1 MSATGATRGSLRRD
15 TPLRFLRGVGP
26 QRADHLA
33 EAGYADVDDL
43 LRLLPLRWEDR
54 REVVAPAAIA
64 APGPATVRGTL
75 DELRLI
81 RTRRRNFVIVRGR
94 VADAAGSLPV
104 VWFNQPFLLQR
115 WADGEEVVLH
125 GSVRLGEGGLAE
137 LVNPT
142 VERASEPQA
151 TGRVVPVY
159 PSLAGLGP
167 AVVARLL
174 GQASAVL
181 DDDPPPDLVPAVLLR
196 RYALPGLSRA
206 LADLHRPG
214 PDADVEA
221 LNRGETA
228 AHHRLV
234 YDELLALQLELALLR
249 AHQIREVKR
258 HVYRIDDRARAV
270 AREVLPFRLTGA
282 QRRALREIVADLR
295 SRHPMLRLLQGDVGS
310 GKTIVAALLLL
321 LAAESGLQG
330 AFMAPTELLAEQ
342 HFGNLVRLLGGRY
355 RLALLTGSS
364 ADAEARRR
372 IADGEADIAVGTHAL
387 IQSGVE
393 FRSLA
398 LAIVDEQ
405 HRFGVEQRRLL
416 QGKGDRPDVLVMTA
430 TPIPRSLALTLY
442 GDLELSVLDEMPPG
456 RFPVTTEVVAAADR
470 REIYRRLRED
480 LGSGAQAYVV
490 VPLIEESEELS
501 AASLEQLGDRIRGY
515 LSEFPSAVLHGRLP
529 APERERIMRAF
540 VLGELRVLVAT
551 TVIEVGVDVPNAS
564 WMIVESAE
572 RFGLAQL
579 HQLRGRVGRGERPSR
594 CVAIHGRLSDAARRR
609 LEVFASSTDGFRI
622 AEEDLALRGPGDL
635 LGKRQ
640 SGLPRLRVADLV
652 VHREWVDRARSDA
665 REIVEERAGDPDVAG
680 LLERARSRV
689 RSRYESFA
697 GG

>member
-1 MSATGATRGSLRRD
+1 VSATGATRGSLRRD

-26 QRADHLA
+26 QRALRLA
-33 EAGYADVDDL
+33 EAGYESVDDL
-43 LRLLPLRWEDR
+43 WRLLPLRWEDR
-54 REVVAPAAIA
+54 REVTAPAAVVGA
-64 APGPATVRGTL
+64 GPATVRGTL
-75 DELRLI
+75 AELRLI

-94 VADAAGSLPV
+94 LADRAGALPV
-104 VWFNQPFLLQR
+104 VWFNQPYLLQR
-115 WADGEEVVLH
+115 WADGDEVVLH
-125 GSVRLGEGGLAE
+125 GNVRTSEGGLPE

-142 VERASEPQA
+142 VERAGEPRSA
-151 TGRVVPVY
+151 GRVVPVY
-159 PSLAGLGP
+159 PSLGGLGP
-167 AVVARLL
+167 AAVARLQD
-174 GQASAVL
+174 QASVAL
-181 DDDPPPDLVPAVLLR
+181 DEDPPPDLLPPFLLR
-196 RYALPGLSRA
+196 RYALPVLRRA
-206 LADLHRPG
+206 LAELHRPG
-214 PDADVEA
+214 PGADVAA
-221 LNRGETA
+221 LNRGESA

-234 YDELLALQLELALLR
+234 YEELLGLQLELALLR
-249 AHQIREVKR
+249 ARQVREVKR
-258 HVYRIDDRARAV
+258 HAYRIDDRARSV

-295 SRHPMLRLLQGDVGS
+295 SPHPMLRLLQGDVGS

-342 HFGNLVRLLGGRY
+342 HFGNLRRLLGGRY
-355 RLALLTGSS
+355 RLVLLTGSS
-364 ADAEARRR
+364 ADDESRRR
-372 IADGEADIAVGTHAL
+372 LAEGEAQIAVGTHAL
-387 IQSGVE
+387 IQSGVD

-416 QGKGDRPDVLVMTA
+416 QGKGERPDVLVMTA

-442 GDLELSVLDEMPPG
+442 GDLEISVLDELPPG
-456 RFPVTTEVVAAADR
+456 RGPVTTEVVPAGAR
-470 REIYRRLRED
+470 RDVYRRLRED
-480 LGSGAQAYVV
+480 LRAGAQAYVV
-490 VPLIEESEELS
+490 VPLIEESEEVS
-501 AASLEQLGDRIRGY
+501 AASLEELGDRVRGF
-515 LSEFPSAVLHGRLP
+515 LSDFSSAVLHGRMP
-529 APERERIMRAF
+529 AAERERTMRSFAA
-540 VLGELRVLVAT
+540 GELRVLVAT

-594 CVAIHGRLSDAARRR
+594 CVAIHGRLSEAARQR
-609 LEVFASSTDGFRI
+609 LDVFAATTDGFRI
-622 AEEDLALRGPGDL
+622 AEADLALRGPGDL

-652 VHREWVDRARSDA
+652 AHREWVDRARDDA
-665 REIVEERAGDPDVAG
+665 REIVARSEDPEVADLIARAS
-680 LLERARSRV
+680 SRV